1 MPLLGLMGVGD
12 EHRQSRHM
20 HIHDWPTHEGPREK
34 LLARGATALS
44 DAELLAIFVG
54 SGLRGQDAVQ
64 TARDLL
70 HRHGPL
76 RLLLDR
82 PAKTLARLPGLG
94 PASACKL
101 AAGMELAQR
110 HLMSALER
118 GQALND
124 PPSVGRYF
132 SQRLRARAYEVFAAL
147 FLDNRHR
154 AIAFEELFTGTIDGA
169 DIHPREVVRRA
180 LLHKA
185 AAVIV
190 GHNHPSGN
198 PEPSEADRAVTKRL
212 LDSLELVDI
221 RLLDHFVIGDGRPVS
236 FAERGWLE

>member
-1 MPLLGLMGVGD
+1 
-12 EHRQSRHM
+12 M
-20 HIHDWPTHEGPREK
+20 HIHDWPTHERPREK

-44 DAELLAIFVG
+44 DAELLAVLVG

-82 PAKTLARLPGLG
+82 PAKALTRLPGLG

-101 AAGMELAQR
+101 AAAMELAQR

-118 GQALND
+118 GEALSD

-132 SQRLRARAYEVFAAL
+132 SQRLRARAYEVFAVL

-180 LLHKA
+180 LLHNA

-236 FAERGWLE
+236 LAERGWLE

>member
-1 MPLLGLMGVGD
+1 G
-12 EHRQSRHM
+12 E
-20 HIHDWPTHEGPREK
+20 
-34 LLARGATALS
+34 ALS
-44 DAELLAIFVG
+44 
-54 SGLRGQDAVQ
+54 
-64 TARDLL
+64 
-70 HRHGPL
+70 
-76 RLLLDR
+76 
-82 PAKTLARLPGLG
+82 
-94 PASACKL
+94 
-101 AAGMELAQR
+101 
-110 HLMSALER
+110 
-118 GQALND
+118 D

-132 SQRLRARAYEVFAAL
+132 SQRLRARAYEVFAVL

-180 LLHKA
+180 LLHNA

-236 FAERGWLE
+236 LAERGWLE

>member
-1 MPLLGLMGVGD
+1 
-12 EHRQSRHM
+12 M
-20 HIHDWPTHEGPREK
+20 HIHDWPTHERPREK

-70 HRHGPL
+70 HRDGPL

-82 PAKTLARLPGLG
+82 PAKALARLPGLG

-101 AAGMELAQR
+101 AAAMELAQR

-118 GQALND
+118 GEALSD

-132 SQRLRARAYEVFAAL
+132 SQRLRARAYEVFAVL

-180 LLHKA
+180 LLHNA

>member
-1 MPLLGLMGVGD
+1 
-12 EHRQSRHM
+12 M

>member
-1 MPLLGLMGVGD
+1 
-12 EHRQSRHM
+12 M
-20 HIHDWPTHEGPREK
+20 HIHDWPTHERPREK

-101 AAGMELAQR
+101 AAAMELAQR

-118 GQALND
+118 GEALSD

-132 SQRLRARAYEVFAAL
+132 SQRLRARAYEVFAVL

-180 LLHKA
+180 LLHNA

-198 PEPSEADRAVTKRL
+198 PEPSEPDRAVTKRL

>member
-1 MPLLGLMGVGD
+1 
-12 EHRQSRHM
+12 M
-20 HIHDWPTHEGPREK
+20 HIHDWPTHERPREK

-44 DAELLAIFVG
+44 DAELLAILVG

-82 PAKTLARLPGLG
+82 PAKALTRLPGLS
-94 PASACKL
+94 PASACKF
-101 AAGMELAQR
+101 AAAMELAQR

-118 GQALND
+118 GEALSD

-132 SQRLRARAYEVFAAL
+132 SQRLRARAYEVFAVL

-180 LLHKA
+180 LLHNA

>member
-1 MPLLGLMGVGD
+1 MGVGD

-20 HIHDWPTHEGPREK
+20 HIHDWPTHERPREK

-70 HRHGPL
+70 DRHGPL
-76 RLLLDR
+76 RPLLDR
-82 PAKTLARLPGLG
+82 PPKVLARLPGLG

-101 AAGMELAQR
+101 SAAMELAHR
-110 HLMSALER
+110 HLMSELER
-118 GQALND
+118 GDVLSD
-124 PPSVGRYF
+124 PLSVGHYF
-132 SQRLRARAYEVFAAL
+132 SQRLRARPYEVFAAL

-169 DIHPREVVRRA
+169 DIHPREVVRKA
-180 LLHKA
+180 LLHNA

-198 PEPSEADRAVTKRL
+198 PEPSEADHAVTVRL
-212 LDSLELVDI
+212 SQGLELVDI

-236 FAERGWLE
+236 LAERGWLR

>member
-20 HIHDWPTHEGPREK
+20 HIHDWPTHERPREK

-70 HRHGPL
+70 HRDGPL

-82 PAKTLARLPGLG
+82 PAKALARLPGLG

-101 AAGMELAQR
+101 AAAMELAQR

-118 GQALND
+118 GEALSD

-132 SQRLRARAYEVFAAL
+132 SQRLRARAYEVFAVL

-180 LLHKA
+180 LLHNA

-198 PEPSEADRAVTKRL
+198 PEPSEPDRAVTKRL

>member
-1 MPLLGLMGVGD
+1 
-12 EHRQSRHM
+12 M
-20 HIHDWPTHEGPREK
+20 HIHDWPTHERPREK

-101 AAGMELAQR
+101 AAAMELAQR

-118 GQALND
+118 GEALSD

-180 LLHKA
+180 LLHNA

>member
-1 MPLLGLMGVGD
+1 M
-12 EHRQSRHM
+12 
-20 HIHDWPTHEGPREK
+20 HDWPTHERPREK

-101 AAGMELAQR
+101 AAAMELAQR

-118 GQALND
+118 GEALSD

-180 LLHKA
+180 LLHNA

>member
-1 MPLLGLMGVGD
+1 
-12 EHRQSRHM
+12 M
-20 HIHDWPTHEGPREK
+20 HIHDWPTHERPREK

>member
-1 MPLLGLMGVGD
+1 M
-12 EHRQSRHM
+12 
-20 HIHDWPTHEGPREK
+20 
-34 LLARGATALS
+34 
-44 DAELLAIFVG
+44 
-54 SGLRGQDAVQ
+54 
-64 TARDLL
+64 
-70 HRHGPL
+70 
-76 RLLLDR
+76 
-82 PAKTLARLPGLG
+82 
-94 PASACKL
+94 
-101 AAGMELAQR
+101 
-110 HLMSALER
+110 
-118 GQALND
+118 
-124 PPSVGRYF
+124 GRYF
-132 SQRLRARAYEVFAAL
+132 SQRLRARAYEVFAVL

-180 LLHKA
+180 LLHNA

>member
-1 MPLLGLMGVGD
+1 
-12 EHRQSRHM
+12 M
-20 HIHDWPTHEGPREK
+20 HIHDWPTHERPREK

-70 HRHGPL
+70 HQHGPL

-82 PAKTLARLPGLG
+82 PAKALTRLPGLG

-101 AAGMELAQR
+101 AAALELAHR

-118 GQALND
+118 GEALSD

-132 SQRLRARAYEVFAAL
+132 SQRLRARAYEVFAVL

-180 LLHKA
+180 LLHNA

-212 LDSLELVDI
+212 LESLELVDI

-236 FAERGWLE
+236 LAERGWLE

>member
-1 MPLLGLMGVGD
+1 
-12 EHRQSRHM
+12 M
-20 HIHDWPTHEGPREK
+20 HIHDWPTHERPREK
-34 LLARGATALS
+34 LLVRGATALS

-70 HRHGPL
+70 HRDGPL

-82 PAKTLARLPGLG
+82 PAKALARLPGLG

-101 AAGMELAQR
+101 AAAMELAQR

-118 GQALND
+118 GEALSD

-132 SQRLRARAYEVFAAL
+132 SQRLRARAYEVFAVL

-180 LLHKA
+180 LLHNA

>member
-1 MPLLGLMGVGD
+1 
-12 EHRQSRHM
+12 M
-20 HIHDWPTHEGPREK
+20 HIHDWPTHERPREK

-118 GQALND
+118 GQALSD

-180 LLHKA
+180 LLHNA

>member
-1 MPLLGLMGVGD
+1 
-12 EHRQSRHM
+12 M
-20 HIHDWPTHEGPREK
+20 HIHDWPTHERPREK

-44 DAELLAIFVG
+44 DAELLAILVG

-82 PAKTLARLPGLG
+82 PAKALTRLPGLG
-94 PASACKL
+94 PASACKF
-101 AAGMELAQR
+101 AAAMELAQR

-118 GQALND
+118 GEALSD

-132 SQRLRARAYEVFAAL
+132 SQRLRARAYEVFAVL

-180 LLHKA
+180 LLHNA

>member
-1 MPLLGLMGVGD
+1 
-12 EHRQSRHM
+12 M
-20 HIHDWPTHEGPREK
+20 HIHDWPTHERPREK

-54 SGLRGQDAVQ
+54 SGLCGQDAVQ

-118 GQALND
+118 GQALSD

-180 LLHKA
+180 LLHNA

>member
-1 MPLLGLMGVGD
+1 
-12 EHRQSRHM
+12 M
-20 HIHDWPTHEGPREK
+20 HIHDWPTHERPREK
-34 LLARGATALS
+34 LLARVATALS

-70 HRHGPL
+70 HRDGPL

-82 PAKTLARLPGLG
+82 PAKALARLPGLG

-101 AAGMELAQR
+101 AAAMELAQR

-118 GQALND
+118 GEALSD

-132 SQRLRARAYEVFAAL
+132 SQRLRARAYEVFAVL

-180 LLHKA
+180 LLHNA

>member
-1 MPLLGLMGVGD
+1 
-12 EHRQSRHM
+12 
-20 HIHDWPTHEGPREK
+20 
-34 LLARGATALS
+34 
-44 DAELLAIFVG
+44 
-54 SGLRGQDAVQ
+54 
-64 TARDLL
+64 
-70 HRHGPL
+70 
-76 RLLLDR
+76 
-82 PAKTLARLPGLG
+82 

-101 AAGMELAQR
+101 AAAMELAQR

-118 GQALND
+118 GEALSD

-132 SQRLRARAYEVFAAL
+132 SQRLRARAYEVFAVL

-180 LLHKA
+180 LLHNA

>member
-1 MPLLGLMGVGD
+1 
-12 EHRQSRHM
+12 M
-20 HIHDWPTHEGPREK
+20 HIHDWPTHERPREK

-70 HRHGPL
+70 HLHGPL

-94 PASACKL
+94 PASACKV
-101 AAGMELAQR
+101 AAAMELAQR

-118 GQALND
+118 GEALSD

-132 SQRLRARAYEVFAAL
+132 SQRLRARAYEVFAVL

-169 DIHPREVVRRA
+169 DIHPREVVRR
-180 LLHKA
+180 
-185 AAVIV
+185 
-190 GHNHPSGN
+190 
-198 PEPSEADRAVTKRL
+198 
-212 LDSLELVDI
+212 
-221 RLLDHFVIGDGRPVS
+221 
-236 FAERGWLE
+236 

>member
-1 MPLLGLMGVGD
+1 
-12 EHRQSRHM
+12 M
-20 HIHDWPTHEGPREK
+20 HIHDWPTHERPREK

-44 DAELLAIFVG
+44 DAELLAILVG

-82 PAKTLARLPGLG
+82 PAKALTRLPGLG

-101 AAGMELAQR
+101 TAAMELAQR

-118 GQALND
+118 GEALSD

-132 SQRLRARAYEVFAAL
+132 SQRLRARAYEVFAVL

-180 LLHKA
+180 LLHNA

>member
-1 MPLLGLMGVGD
+1 
-12 EHRQSRHM
+12 
-20 HIHDWPTHEGPREK
+20 
-34 LLARGATALS
+34 
-44 DAELLAIFVG
+44 
-54 SGLRGQDAVQ
+54 
-64 TARDLL
+64 
-70 HRHGPL
+70 
-76 RLLLDR
+76 LLDR
-82 PAKTLARLPGLG
+82 PAKALERLPGLG

-101 AAGMELAQR
+101 AAALELAHR

-118 GQALND
+118 GEALSD

-132 SQRLRARAYEVFAAL
+132 SQRLRARAYEVFAVL

-180 LLHKA
+180 LLHNA

-198 PEPSEADRAVTKRL
+198 PEPSKADRAVTKRL

-236 FAERGWLE
+236 LAERGWLE

>member
-1 MPLLGLMGVGD
+1 MGVGD

>member
-1 MPLLGLMGVGD
+1 
-12 EHRQSRHM
+12 
-20 HIHDWPTHEGPREK
+20 
-34 LLARGATALS
+34 RGEALS
-44 DAELLAIFVG
+44 
-54 SGLRGQDAVQ
+54 
-64 TARDLL
+64 
-70 HRHGPL
+70 
-76 RLLLDR
+76 
-82 PAKTLARLPGLG
+82 
-94 PASACKL
+94 
-101 AAGMELAQR
+101 
-110 HLMSALER
+110 
-118 GQALND
+118 D

-132 SQRLRARAYEVFAAL
+132 SQRLRARAYEVFAVL

-180 LLHKA
+180 LLHNA

-236 FAERGWLE
+236 LAERGWLE

>member
-1 MPLLGLMGVGD
+1 
-12 EHRQSRHM
+12 M
-20 HIHDWPTHEGPREK
+20 HIHDWPTHERPR
-34 LLARGATALS
+34 ARSFSRGATALS

-101 AAGMELAQR
+101 AAAMELAQR

-118 GQALND
+118 GEALSD

-180 LLHKA
+180 LLHNA

>member
-1 MPLLGLMGVGD
+1 
-12 EHRQSRHM
+12 M
-20 HIHDWPTHEGPREK
+20 HIHDWPTHERPREK

-44 DAELLAIFVG
+44 DAELLAILVG

-82 PAKTLARLPGLG
+82 PAKALTRLPGLG

-101 AAGMELAQR
+101 AAAMELAQR

-118 GQALND
+118 GEALSD

-132 SQRLRARAYEVFAAL
+132 SQRLRARAYEVFAVL

-180 LLHKA
+180 LLHNA

>member
-1 MPLLGLMGVGD
+1 
-12 EHRQSRHM
+12 E
-20 HIHDWPTHEGPREK
+20 
-34 LLARGATALS
+34 ALS
-44 DAELLAIFVG
+44 
-54 SGLRGQDAVQ
+54 
-64 TARDLL
+64 
-70 HRHGPL
+70 
-76 RLLLDR
+76 
-82 PAKTLARLPGLG
+82 
-94 PASACKL
+94 
-101 AAGMELAQR
+101 
-110 HLMSALER
+110 
-118 GQALND
+118 D

-132 SQRLRARAYEVFAAL
+132 SQRLRARAYEVFAVL

-180 LLHKA
+180 LLHNA

-236 FAERGWLE
+236 LAERGWLE

>member
-1 MPLLGLMGVGD
+1 
-12 EHRQSRHM
+12 M
-20 HIHDWPTHEGPREK
+20 HIHDWPTHERPREK

-94 PASACKL
+94 PTSACKL
-101 AAGMELAQR
+101 AAAMELAQR

-118 GQALND
+118 GEALSD

-180 LLHKA
+180 LLHNA

>member
-1 MPLLGLMGVGD
+1 
-12 EHRQSRHM
+12 M
-20 HIHDWPTHEGPREK
+20 HIHDWPTHERPREK

-70 HRHGPL
+70 HRDGPL

-82 PAKTLARLPGLG
+82 PAKALTRLPGLG

-101 AAGMELAQR
+101 AAAMELAQR

-118 GQALND
+118 GEALSD

-132 SQRLRARAYEVFAAL
+132 SQRLRARAYEVFAVL

-180 LLHKA
+180 LLHNA

>member
-1 MPLLGLMGVGD
+1 
-12 EHRQSRHM
+12 M
-20 HIHDWPTHEGPREK
+20 HIHDWPTHERPREK

-70 HRHGPL
+70 HLHGPL

-94 PASACKL
+94 PASACKV
-101 AAGMELAQR
+101 AAAMELAQR

-118 GQALND
+118 GEALSD

-132 SQRLRARAYEVFAAL
+132 SQRLRARAYEVFAVL

-180 LLHKA
+180 LLHNA

-212 LDSLELVDI
+212 ADSLELVDI

-236 FAERGWLE
+236 FAERGWME

>member
-1 MPLLGLMGVGD
+1 
-12 EHRQSRHM
+12 M
-20 HIHDWPTHEGPREK
+20 HIHDWPTHERPREK

-70 HRHGPL
+70 HRDGPL

-82 PAKTLARLPGLG
+82 PAKALARLPGLG

-101 AAGMELAQR
+101 AAAMELAQR

-118 GQALND
+118 GEALSD

-132 SQRLRARAYEVFAAL
+132 SQRLRARAYEVFAVL

-180 LLHKA
+180 LLHNA

-198 PEPSEADRAVTKRL
+198 PEPSEPDRAVTKRL

>member
-1 MPLLGLMGVGD
+1 
-12 EHRQSRHM
+12 M
-20 HIHDWPTHEGPREK
+20 HIHDWPTHERPREK
-34 LLARGATALS
+34 LLTRGATALS

-101 AAGMELAQR
+101 AAAMELAQR

-118 GQALND
+118 GEALSD

-180 LLHKA
+180 LLHNA